1 MAEIT
6 MYGAEWCADCKR
18 SREWFKSNNI
28 EYDYIDIDLV
38 KGAADKVAEINKGL
52 KSIPTI
58 IFADGSI
65 LVEPS
70 NAQLAN
76 QLNLN

>member
-1 MAEIT
+1 
-6 MYGAEWCADCKR
+6 MYGAGWCADCKR

-28 EYDYIDIDLV
+28 EYDYIDIDSV
-38 KGAADKVAEINKGL
+38 EGAADKVAEINKGL

-70 NAQLAN
+70 NAQLAK
-76 QLNLN
+76 QLNLK